1 LRMILRRTLAIV
13 VLLLATA
20 YVSDYCSVRYRLARK
35 KPGDPFEVMKFRR
48 LYAVPFKNGKNEYD
62 FGDPE
67 TRTCVHALFPH
78 FGYTPCWYLSRENR
92 KPIAM

>member
-1 LRMILRRTLAIV
+1 MYTILRRILAIV
-13 VLLLATA
+13 ALLLSTV
-20 YVSDYCSVRYRLARK
+20 YVSDYCSVRYRLAKK
-35 KPGDPFEVMKFRR
+35 KPGNPFEVMEFRR

-78 FGYTPCWYLSRENR
+78 FGYSPCWYVNR
-92 KPIAM
+92 HTDKRIDI

>member
-1 LRMILRRTLAIV
+1 MHMILKRILTV
-13 VLLLATA
+13 VAVLSATVYA
-20 YVSDYCSVRYRLARK
+20 SDYFSVRSRLAK
-35 KPGDPFEVMKFRR
+35 KQPGDPLEVMKFRR

-78 FGYTPCWYLSRENR
+78 FGYTPCWYLSRESR